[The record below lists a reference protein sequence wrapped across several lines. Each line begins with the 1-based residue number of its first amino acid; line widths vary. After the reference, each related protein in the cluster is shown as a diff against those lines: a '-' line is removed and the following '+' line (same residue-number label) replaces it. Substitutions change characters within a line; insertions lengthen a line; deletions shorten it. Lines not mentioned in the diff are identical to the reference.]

1 MTASGSAATTDCVCG
16 HRRSHHGRRC
26 CAQHDHC
33 QWDGCG
39 CPHYAQAVE
48 RDDEAEAEKRAR
60 RKALT
65 EAWQAVDR
73 AIRPLGYGGG
83 ASNSPWNQGY
93 EQAKNKALNAILA
106 LRDEATT

>member
-1 MTASGSAATTDCVCG
+1 MTTDCVCG

-48 RDDEAEAEKRAR
+48 RTDETEMARLRRVEKYAAEVMA
-60 RKALT
+60 ALD
-65 EAWQAVDR
+65 QH
-73 AIRPLGYGGG
+73 G
-83 ASNSPWNQGY
+83 ASIVAHLLDNDENSG
-93 EQAKNKALNAILA
+93 ERLRRA
-106 LRDEATT
+106 LRGDPA